1 MTIGAQ
7 CIEKGTGVID
17 KNHTIDENAHKGR
30 QRIFAYISMTVAL
43 LLLPLGMYVIAVISG
58 RPLWGLS
65 AFLVTLALHLPQ
77 LPGALRIGREK
88 NLSAARIV
96 FMTVFFGAS
105 WWKPLEKG
113 IIDR

>member
-1 MTIGAQ
+1 M
-7 CIEKGTGVID
+7 EKGIGVMD
-17 KNHTIDENAHKGR
+17 QNNSMDEKANKGR
-30 QRIFAYISMTVAL
+30 QRIFAYLSMTVAL
-43 LLLPLGMYVIAVISG
+43 LLLPLGMCVIAVISG

-77 LPGALRIGREK
+77 LPGAYRIGRKK
-88 NLSAARIV
+88 NLSTARIV

>member
-1 MTIGAQ
+1 MTLK
-7 CIEKGTGVID
+7 KGIGVID
-17 KNHTIDENAHKGR
+17 KNNTIDENAYKGR
-30 QRIFAYISMTVAL
+30 QRIFAYLSMTVAL
-43 LLLPLGMYVIAVISG
+43 LLLPLGMYVIAAISG

-77 LPGALRIGREK
+77 LPGAYRIGREK
-88 NLSAARIV
+88 NLSVIRIV

>member
-1 MTIGAQ
+1 M
-7 CIEKGTGVID
+7 EKGVGLMD
-17 KNHTIDENAHKGR
+17 QNNSMDEKANKGR
-30 QRIFAYISMTVAL
+30 QRIFAYLSMTVAL
-43 LLLPLGMYVIAVISG
+43 LLLPLGMCVIAVISG

-77 LPGALRIGREK
+77 LPGAYRIGRKK
-88 NLSAARIV
+88 NLSTARIV